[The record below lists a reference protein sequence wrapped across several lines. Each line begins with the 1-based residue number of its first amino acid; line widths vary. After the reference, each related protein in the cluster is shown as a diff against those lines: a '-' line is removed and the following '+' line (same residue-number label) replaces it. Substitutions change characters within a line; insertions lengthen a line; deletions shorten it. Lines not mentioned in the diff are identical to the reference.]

1 MDMVLDLKRIN
12 RRMHNKSFIADNQ
25 IALIGGRNM
34 SNQYYNVS
42 DNYQFS
48 DVDVMLV
55 GAASDEIIH
64 SFDEYWNDD
73 YAYPV
78 KQIVNPSHHSLR
90 FDSLKTT
97 AWGTLVKIL
106 PIQNY
111 LDLANRSQ
119 AFDKLAEQQ
128 HSTWLGESRSRQR
141 PTE

>member
-1 MDMVLDLKRIN
+1 MVLDLKRIN

-73 YAYPV
+73 YAFPV
-78 KQIVNPSHHSLR
+78 RQLVNPRQYTLR
-90 FDSLKTT
+90 YDRLKATT
-97 AWGTLVKIL
+97 RRL
-106 PIQNY
+106 
-111 LDLANRSQ
+111 
-119 AFDKLAEQQ
+119 
-128 HSTWLGESRSRQR
+128 
-141 PTE
+141 